1 MADRDSVLEIRN
13 VITRGEIYN
22 SYFPL
27 HLKDLLK
34 QNVWLTMGH
43 WTLFDIEPTL
53 SKSGRP

>member
-13 VITRGEIYN
+13 VIIRGGLYN

-27 HLKDLLK
+27 HFKDLLK
-34 QNVWLTMGH
+34 QKRLTHYGH
-43 WTLFDIEPTL
+43 WTLFDIEPSL